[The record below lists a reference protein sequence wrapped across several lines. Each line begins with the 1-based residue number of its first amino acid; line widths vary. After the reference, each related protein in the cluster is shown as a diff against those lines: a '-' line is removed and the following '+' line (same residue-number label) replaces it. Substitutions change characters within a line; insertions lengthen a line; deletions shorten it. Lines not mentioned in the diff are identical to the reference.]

1 MDAAAQ
7 RRLDAYFSDI
17 GDILAHPLRRGSFAT
32 YAMGLLGAAERKSI
46 EPIAA
51 RACPDPARVQAAH
64 QSLQH
69 FISRAP
75 GSSSSGCDT
84 VVLARSTAFMLY
96 RSLWASRS

>member
-17 GDILAHPLRRGSFAT
+17 GDILAHPLRRESFAI
-32 YAMGLLGAAERKSI
+32 YAMGLLGEAERKSI
-46 EPIAA
+46 EPLAA

-69 FISRAP
+69 FISNAH
-75 GSSSSGCDT
+75 
-84 VVLARSTAFMLY
+84 
-96 RSLWASRS
+96 